1 MKLFSLLKLSIF
13 ITIFALKYSEASLSW
28 LSISRLDNLNLFDHS
43 TCRKLIGWTGMQ
55 RRFCRQYFGF
65 TDTIRTAAKLT
76 LSECQGQF
84 KNRRWNC
91 SSIARPQLFGH
102 LPEVGLREGSF
113 VYALSSAALTYSIT
127 SACSKGKLTGCSC
140 DESRKG
146 KQANG
151 YQWSGCSDN
160 IAYGM
165 GVAENFL
172 DPRIRNKPNLM
183 LINLHNLE
191 TGRKVSFCS

>member
-1 MKLFSLLKLSIF
+1 ML
-13 ITIFALKYSEASLSW
+13 T
-28 LSISRLDNLNLFDHS
+28 
-43 TCRKLIGWTGMQ
+43 GWTGMQ

-76 LSECQGQF
+76 LSECQSQF

-91 SSIARPQLFGH
+91 STVAKPRLFGR

-127 SACSKGKLTGCSC
+127 NACSQGKLTGCSC
-140 DESRKG
+140 DESMKG
-146 KQANG
+146 KKANG

-172 DPRIRNKPNLM
+172 DPRVNNKPNLM
-183 LINLHNLE
+183 LVNLHNLE
-191 TGRKVSFCS
+191 TGRKVSF